1 MNLAVGAI
9 RLVFSC
15 PDRVS
20 TVAAVTG
27 FIAEYKGW
35 ILKLHTYPYIEKTV
49 LMRELGYSPVGRV
62 FIHENGTM
70 VFA

>member
-1 MNLAVGAI
+1 MNLAECAI

-20 TVAAVTG
+20 IVAAVTG

-35 ILKLHTYPYIEKTV
+35 ILKLHTDPYIEKTV
-49 LMRELGYSPVGRV
+49 LMRGLGFSPVGRV